1 MILRSSCPRNRNA
14 GITGV
19 YITTLSFIHPFS
31 RHKRNQ
37 LQLDTSIPST
47 ARLLSTE
54 IQSLPRPLLTSIKA
68 LPTRSQSHMV
78 AHRKHSHPAITEQ
91 SLWRQSLAKT
101 VHTCMHSV
109 TLPQSPSLSLSFL
122 PKGHSKDAHAVLTQN
137 HRHRTLLYTH
147 STAIQ
152 GHLTHRDKHR

>member
-19 YITTLSFIHPFS
+19 YITTLSFIHSFS

-37 LQLDTSIPST
+37 SQLVTSIPST

-147 STAIQ
+147 STAIR